1 MSGVQTLAE
10 GFESYERWITDPIP
24 RIGLGMPWFDDHTN
38 GGIARSEVM
47 MMMAFSSVGKTTV
60 GLNIIRNN
68 PNIPVLFFSLEMN
81 WRMVAARL
89 AAMEQGTSTRYI
101 EQQYKAGQ
109 RPTWLQGVVD
119 KYRGFVCDDT
129 PAISL
134 KEAKD
139 SFHRA
144 TDRIGT
150 APRLVVWDYLELISG
165 GGLMGKAEQV
175 DKAAQK
181 LRDWTREMDCASI
194 VLHQVGKGEGGAEA
208 LDLGSGRYGG
218 FAPMD
223 FVAGAFAPRLEK
235 GISQSRYEQV
245 KEEIHFQLLKNR
257 AGQAN
262 PVPQK
267 YRLDSQTMRIT
278 PWAHPVFNQ
287 QPTYQSELLGLP
299 EEEDEESW

>member
-1 MSGVQTLAE
+1 
-10 GFESYERWITDPIP
+10 
-24 RIGLGMPWFDDHTN
+24 MPWFDEPTN
-38 GGIARSEVM
+38 GGIARSEVAM
-47 MMMAFSSVGKTTV
+47 FMAFSSVGKTTFA
-60 GLNIIRNN
+60 LNVIRNN
-68 PNIPVLFFSLEMN
+68 PHIPVLFMSLEMN

-89 AAMEQGTSTRYI
+89 AAMEQGTTTRSI
-101 EQQYKAGQ
+101 EQQYKTVG
-109 RPTWLQGVVD
+109 RPSWIQTVAD

-144 TDRIGT
+144 TDRLGT
-150 APRLVVWDYLELISG
+150 PPRLVIWDYLELVSG

-175 DKAAQK
+175 DKASQK

-223 FVAGAFAPRLEK
+223 FVGSAFAPRLEK

-245 KEEIHFQLLKNR
+245 KDEIYFQLLKNR
-257 AGQAN
+257 AGAAN

-267 YRLDSQTMRIT
+267 YRLDPETMRMT
-278 PWAHPVFNQ
+278 PWSHPVFTQ
-287 QPTYQSELLGLP
+287 QPTYQSDLLGLP
-299 EEEDEESW
+299 DEEDESF